1 MKLKNQKERLRKK
14 KRKYE
19 KEALNQQ
26 YVEEVK
32 KEPEAQ
38 VQENKTN

>member
-1 MKLKNQKERLRKK
+1 MKLKNQKERIRKK

-19 KEALNQQ
+19 KEALNQF
-26 YVEEVK
+26 VEEVK